1 MFSVR
6 CTRGSNGPVERTG
19 AEEGRQVYQALD
31 GEAPFGASEP
41 TRTTRNDL
49 DFRNM
54 EDPGCDR
61 GFATTDSR
69 HRELDVR

>member
-1 MFSVR
+1 MLIFSVSR
-6 CTRGSNGPVERTG
+6 TRGSNGPVERTG
-19 AEEGRQVYQALD
+19 AEECRVYQALD

-54 EDPGCDR
+54 EPR
-61 GFATTDSR
+61 
-69 HRELDVR
+69 V